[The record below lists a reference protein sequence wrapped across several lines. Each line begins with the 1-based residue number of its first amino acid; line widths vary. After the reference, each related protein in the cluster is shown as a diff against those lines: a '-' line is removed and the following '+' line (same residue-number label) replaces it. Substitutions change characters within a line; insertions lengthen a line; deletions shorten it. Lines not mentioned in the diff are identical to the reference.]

1 LRRRS
6 NSHDE
11 SVGGVLFVVIPVG
24 LSGSVPVT
32 SFDSRT
38 YSFHG
43 NHQATRESLLIIG
56 QLGGP
61 MGTSVSSPDIEGAVH
76 ERYSA
81 GAATVEPELCCPV
94 SYDPKLLEAI
104 PEEVL
109 QRDYGCGDPTRYL
122 RPGEAV
128 LDLGSGSGKACFLAS
143 QVVGPNGNV
152 IGVDMTDE
160 MLTIARRSA
169 PKVAEA
175 IGYANVEFKKAKIQ
189 DLRLDLQALEVWLE
203 SNPVCCCADIEKVAA
218 RKRQLREQ
226 QPLIGDESVD
236 VVVSNCVLNLV
247 KPEDKRQLFG
257 EIFRVL
263 RRGGRAVISDVVCD
277 EDVPDHLLRDPKLW
291 SGCISG
297 AFRED
302 LFLREFEEAGFHGVT
317 ILSRGQEPW
326 RTVEGIEFRSMTVA
340 AYKGKQGPCL
350 DQKQAVI
357 YRGPFRMVEDDDG
370 HVLHRGVRTAVCEKT
385 FRILSQEPYREYF
398 ELVQPRVEV
407 PLENAPPFPCTG
419 GIKLRDPRETKGTDY
434 HVTTEARPTACN
446 PKNGNGS
453 CC

>member
-1 LRRRS
+1 MS
-6 NSHDE
+6 
-11 SVGGVLFVVIPVG
+11 
-24 LSGSVPVT
+24 
-32 SFDSRT
+32 
-38 YSFHG
+38 
-43 NHQATRESLLIIG
+43 
-56 QLGGP
+56 
-61 MGTSVSSPDIEGAVH
+61 TSVSSPDLERAVH
-76 ERYSA
+76 ERYST
-81 GAATVEPELCCPV
+81 GAAKVEPDLCCPT

-122 RPGEAV
+122 RSGETV
-128 LDLGSGSGKACFLAS
+128 LDLGSGSGKACFIAS
-143 QVVGPNGNV
+143 QVVGPTGQV

-160 MLTIARRSA
+160 MLAVARRNV
-169 PKVAEA
+169 PMVAERV
-175 IGYANVEFKKAKIQ
+175 GYANVTFKKGKIQ
-189 DLRLDLQALEVWLE
+189 DLKLDLDALDLWLK
-203 SNPVCCCADIEKVAA
+203 SNPVCTLSDLETLKA
-218 RKRQLREQ
+218 RKDSLRRD
-226 QPLIGDESVD
+226 QPLIGDDSVD

-247 KPEDKRQLFG
+247 KPDDKRQLFS

-302 LFLREFEEAGFHGVT
+302 LFLREFEEAGFHGIT
-317 ILSRGQEPW
+317 ILSRGEEPW

-350 DQKQAVI
+350 DRKQAVI
-357 YRGPFRMVEDDDG
+357 YRGPFRLVEDDDG

-385 FRILSQEPYREYF
+385 FRILSQEPYRDQF
-398 ELVQPRVEV
+398 ELVQPRIEV
-407 PLENAPPFPCTG
+407 PLEQAPPFPCTG
-419 GIKLRDPRETKGTDY
+419 GITLRDPRETKGTDY
-434 HVTTEARPTACN
+434 HVTTEARSTACN
-446 PKNGNGS
+446 PKNGKGS